1 MSVAPATKAPPSR
14 DTSLSFG
21 ARHWSIIGIEGLLIW
36 LAAGAQVHGLNVITP
51 TLSAEYGIDNNT
63 LLAWATP
70 AALGGVLGGY
80 VVAKTCER
88 KGARLNI
95 LASLLVC
102 GLAFGL
108 IGVLG
113 GTIPGFFAMFFLVN
127 FFGSGFGYV
136 GGLNLISNWFPRKK
150 NLALGFVTMG
160 QTMSTAMFVPILAWA
175 LGLFGVKGGFWF
187 MAAIMFVMIPIVYFF
202 VRDYPEQYGKTPDNL
217 PMTPG
222 QIEASRTAV
231 TTARPS
237 FSTRQLLKMKDVW
250 LIALGSG
257 GVYIMLT
264 GMLSQMVPRQIA
276 MGIEQGQA
284 ITNLSIAA
292 FIGVPGAFIWGWL
305 GQRFSSRNILLV
317 YTSWWMTA
325 ILINTFF
332 ALNPVTLWISL
343 IMIGFSFG
351 GATSLTTSIVA
362 DKFKRSDFV
371 GAFGVIQPLQG
382 CLRSC
387 SFAILAFGIANLG
400 GYTGAYSLLLGIGVI
415 TFILFFLVKP
425 APISQD
431 ELETDVA
438 VEAAAV

>member
-1 MSVAPATKAPPSR
+1 MSVAPTTKAPPQR

-36 LAAGAQVHGLNVITP
+36 LAAGVQVHGLNIMTP

-70 AALGGVLGGY
+70 AAFGGVLGGY
-80 VVAKTCER
+80 VVAKTCAR
-88 KGARLNI
+88 KGAKLNI
-95 LASLLVC
+95 IVSLLVC

-108 IGVLG
+108 LGAVG
-113 GTIPGFFAMFFLVN
+113 GTVPGFFAMFFLVN

-136 GGLNLISNWFPRKK
+136 GGLNLISNWFPKKK

-160 QTMSTAMFVPILAWA
+160 QTMSTAMFVPILAWSF
-175 LGLFGVKGGFWF
+175 GIFGVKGGFWF
-187 MAAIMFVMIPIVYFF
+187 VAAFMFVMIPIVFVF
-202 VRDYPEQYGKTPDNL
+202 VRNYPEEYGKTPDNL
-217 PMTPG
+217 PMT
-222 QIEASRTAV
+222 QAEIDASRASV
-231 TTARPS
+231 AQARPS
-237 FSTRQLLKMKDVW
+237 FSTKQLLKMKDVW

-284 ITNLSIAA
+284 ITNMSIAA
-292 FIGVPGAFIWGWL
+292 FIGVPGAFAWGWL

-317 YTSWWMTA
+317 YTSWWMVA
-325 ILINTFF
+325 ICINTFF
-332 ALNPVTLWISL
+332 GLNPVTLWISL

-362 DKFKRSDFV
+362 DKFSRGDFV

-400 GYTGAYSLLLGIGVI
+400 GYTGAYSLLLGVGLT
-415 TFILFFLVKP
+415 TFILFYLVKP
-425 APISQD
+425 TPISQD
-431 ELETDVA
+431 ALAAESV
-438 VEAAAV
+438 VEA